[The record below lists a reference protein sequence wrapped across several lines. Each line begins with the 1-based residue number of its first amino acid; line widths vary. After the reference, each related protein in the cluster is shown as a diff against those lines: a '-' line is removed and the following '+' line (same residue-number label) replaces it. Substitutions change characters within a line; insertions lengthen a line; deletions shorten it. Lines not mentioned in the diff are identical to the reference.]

1 MTQITF
7 NYCIACDDYGCCS
20 GEPCPDHPLIMGIVK
35 EMMENEM
42 IWGDMLLEAD
52 EMRLASRSK
61 DEITADKKKA
71 AAQRRKEITG
81 LREYIVSKSKK
92 RNCDVVGGKCVLK
105 HKMRGPCENISL
117 PDEILADGS
126 SYEGGCWAHNE
137 GACPFMH
144 PGEEKLFTFTDG
156 RPVKLVNGKQPA
168 HAANTQMQAN
178 VMYYSTRVAKP
189 SPLIKSS
196 GMVDSW

>member
-1 MTQITF
+1 
-7 NYCIACDDYGCCS
+7 
-20 GEPCPDHPLIMGIVK
+20 
-35 EMMENEM
+35 MEAGQL
-42 IWGDMLLEAD
+42 WGDMLLEAD

-61 DEITADKKKA
+61 NDIEKDKMKA
-71 AAQRRKEITG
+71 AAQRRKEIAG

-92 RNCDVVGGKCVLK
+92 RNCDVLGGKCVLK

-126 SYEGGCWAHNE
+126 SYEGGCWAHKE

-168 HAANTQMQAN
+168 PNTQMQANAN
-178 VMYYSTRVAKP
+178 VMYYSTRAAKP

>member
-1 MTQITF
+1 MTDINF
-7 NYCIACDDYGCCS
+7 NYCIACDDYGHCS
-20 GEPCPDHPLIMGIVK
+20 GEPCLDHPLIMGLVK
-35 EMMENEM
+35 EMMEEQTL
-42 IWGDMLLEAD
+42 WGDMLVEAD

-71 AAQRRKEITG
+71 AAQRRKEIAG
-81 LREYIVSKSKK
+81 LREYIVNKSKK
-92 RNCDVVGGKCVLK
+92 RNCEMISGKCVLK
-105 HKMRGPCENISL
+105 HKMRGPCENVSL

-126 SYEGGCWAHNE
+126 SYEGGCWAHKE

-156 RPVKLVNGKQPA
+156 RPLKLVNGKQPLI
-168 HAANTQMQAN
+168 TQMQTN
-178 VMYYSTRVAKP
+178 VMYYSTRPVANP